1 MKLKIFAL
9 ILLLVGCLLL
19 GAVIGLPLLVQEGAQ
34 GAVTIIGGADW
45 PTTQYLLD
53 RLMHSVNGCLLLWGI
68 ALSLTGL
75 FCLIFT
81 KTVKTHC
88 TVKTSAIA
96 LGASLVTAAGVTFGL
111 ILFSVAITVAAF
123 GGASQYPVRVPVS
136 VVMGTLCFLAFVGLM
151 ALYCRCRKEKRSA
164 AGVVLDVVTGILYLP
179 AFFYAG
185 NALYEILG
193 L

>member
-9 ILLLVGCLLL
+9 ILLLVGLLLL
-19 GAVIGLPLLVQEGAQ
+19 GVVIGLPQLVQEGAQ
-34 GAVTIIGGADW
+34 GAVAIIGGADW
-45 PTTQYLLD
+45 PTSQYLLD

-68 ALSLTGL
+68 ALTLTGL
-75 FCLIFT
+75 FFLIFT
-81 KTVKTHC
+81 KTVKKHC
-88 TVKTSAIA
+88 TIKTSAIA
-96 LGASLVTAAGVTFGL
+96 MGTSLVTAAGLTFGL

-136 VVMGTLCFLAFVGLM
+136 LVMGTLCFLAFVGLM
-151 ALYCRCRKEKRSA
+151 VLYCRCRKGNRSTT
-164 AGVVLDVVTGILYLP
+164 GVVLDVVTGLLYLP

-185 NALYEILG
+185 SALYGILG